1 MGRPLTEAA
10 TYRGLMIRL
19 PDATLQACK
28 REAAKERRSLNAQLL
43 CVIDEWL
50 QEKAQKRD
58 HAFSGSD
65 RD

>member
-1 MGRPLTEAA
+1 MGRPITEAA

-50 QEKAQKRD
+50 HETEQKRD
-58 HAFSGSD
+58 HAFSGSAKE
-65 RD
+65 